1 MDRNSGKELV
11 ENKLILLYS
20 LSKIDSPIS
29 NQQLNKFVLD
39 NKLMNYFSLQEY
51 LNELTKDELILNT
64 EFEGKNCY
72 IINEKGRKMLE
83 YFLGH
88 IPQYAKNQVDTNIPT
103 IRKLAKNDL
112 FITSNL
118 IQEAD
123 DDFVVEC
130 KIKEHSFELLSLKL
144 HVGNK
149 FNANDICVNW
159 KKNAESIYNDI
170 IDVLTK
176 KRSNPH

>member
-1 MDRNSGKELV
+1 MNPDTGKDLA

-20 LSKIDSPIS
+20 LSKIDLPIS
-29 NQQLNKFVLD
+29 SQQLNKFVLD

-51 LNELTKDELILNT
+51 LNELCESSLILMT
-64 EFEGKNCY
+64 DFEGKSCY
-72 IINEKGRKMLE
+72 LITEKGKQILG

-88 IPQYAKNQVDTNIPT
+88 IPDVVKSQIDIHTPNIKKT
-103 IRKLAKNDL
+103 ARNEL

-118 IQEAD
+118 IQESEND
-123 DDFVVEC
+123 YIVEC
-130 KIKEHSFELLSLKL
+130 KIKELTFGLINLKL

-149 FNANDICVNW
+149 SNANSICVNW
-159 KKNAESIYNDI
+159 KKHAELIYNDI

-176 KRSNPH
+176 KR